1 LVLYKIIINK
11 KWKKMVTKYL
21 KNKKAQG
28 AIEYLL
34 IVGGVLLV
42 AIIVI
47 AATTSTGRSSEK
59 ETSKRVANVLTLEEG
74 QINTPIITD
83 AECIINQT
91 EGMATVKVYMQ
102 PSSTPGVTYMFTL
115 HECATCGPTCST
127 HEGTNINE
135 EGYLQF
141 KTDKITTDGEN
152 YYISV
157 YAVKNNQRS
166 PSGSIFSCTA
176 HT

>member
-1 LVLYKIIINK
+1 
-11 KWKKMVTKYL
+11 MVTKYL

-59 ETSKRVANVLTLEEG
+59 LTSQHVANVIALEEG

-83 AECIINQT
+83 A
-91 EGMATVKVYMQ
+91 
-102 PSSTPGVTYMFTL
+102 
-115 HECATCGPTCST
+115 
-127 HEGTNINE
+127 
-135 EGYLQF
+135 
-141 KTDKITTDGEN
+141 
-152 YYISV
+152 
-157 YAVKNNQRS
+157 
-166 PSGSIFSCTA
+166 
-176 HT
+176 